1 MMHIQAVD
9 YVYLEAAVP
18 EVPREREESKGLGP
32 EVIGRKIVNPWIDKD
47 QGRSHDRKK
56 SSKIM
61 VINN

>member
-32 EVIGRKIVNPWIDKD
+32 EVIGRKIVNPGIDKKNMR
-47 QGRSHDRKK
+47 GVFSHACIVVERF
-56 SSKIM
+56 
-61 VINN
+61 V